1 MKVKSCSASFSMFL
15 YRPVISSEMLRQRT
29 EWKPPCCQESISSWS
44 KGFYWS
50 NNDQNILTSL
60 NTTFHI
66 LVIVQMNNRWKTK
79 HVETEMAQRLSTF
92 FQRSPT
98 DATKPPLA
106 RCGGMFWLFK
116 RHLCLVRFANTL
128 ECEVGRLWEAAMCV
142 GRFQHFTSAFLWN
155 KESNRQIKLVKK
167 NITLRI
173 SCRPKTNMADIQYG
187 IYWNEIYRE
196 RSSSKAQIIFPGRL
210 IFSHELQQN
219 SNNCL
224 FIQLHPQPTSGGKK
238 KKQLW
243 Q

>member
-1 MKVKSCSASFSMFL
+1 
-15 YRPVISSEMLRQRT
+15 
-29 EWKPPCCQESISSWS
+29 
-44 KGFYWS
+44 
-50 NNDQNILTSL
+50 
-60 NTTFHI
+60 
-66 LVIVQMNNRWKTK
+66 MNNRWKTK

-155 KESNRQIKLVKK
+155 KESNRQIKLVK

-219 SNNCL
+219 SIAYL
-224 FIQLHPQPTSGGKK
+224 FSFTPNQLLEEEKK
-238 KKQLW
+238 KTALAIKTKVTFAKLDGRRLVACVEREERSSSRHRRKSCVHSSDLGDVQLL
-243 Q
+243 QLQLRFSSPLAGRVKL